1 MPTQDLPQPEF
12 GSDIVVNLLRAF
24 GIEYAAINPGA
35 TFRGIHDSLVNYGGN
50 QHPELILCCHEEIAV
65 SLAHGYAKA
74 AGKPM
79 AAVVHNIVGLQHASM
94 AIFNAFCDR
103 APILVLGGTGPM
115 DTTRRRPWID
125 WIHTALVQGNLVRD
139 YVKWDDQPASVAAIP
154 EAFARAYRIAM
165 TEPKGPVYLCF
176 DADLQEGR
184 LDRPIPLPEPAR
196 FAPAAPPQA
205 EARVLEEAARL
216 LCEAEAPVI
225 LVESLV
231 PYPRTLA
238 ALQQLAELLAAPVID
253 LGDEYR
259 GRSCFPNTH
268 PLDLSG
274 AKREMIREADVIL
287 ALDVQDF
294 LGALAEVDR
303 TTREVRPVSD
313 RPATIIGISLNDY
326 AIRSWAQTYLSL
338 VPLDLPITAD
348 ASVVLP
354 LLVNLVEERLKR
366 DPRAVTRQTRLAKL
380 RTRHEA
386 LRREWLETVEAQRLK
401 RPIAYSMLAAT
412 VWETIKDED
421 WILAN
426 GTARG
431 WAKRVWEWKPERFF
445 GGSGGAGLGYGLGAS
460 LGVALA
466 LRDSGKVCVNLQP
479 DGDFLYVTSGLYTAA
494 HHQIPLLTVMC
505 NNRSYYND
513 EEHQEVMAKVR
524 GRSVESK
531 VVGIRIEHPA
541 PDFAKIAQGFGV
553 YAEGPIAEP
562 QDLGPALKRALKV
575 VKEDR
580 LPALVDVV
588 TQLA

>member
-1 MPTQDLPQPEF
+1 MPRQDLPQPEF
-12 GSDIVVNLLRAF
+12 GSDVVVNLMRAF
-24 GIEYAAINPGA
+24 GIEYAALNPGA
-35 TFRGIHDSLVNYGGN
+35 TFRGIHDSMVNYGGN

-79 AAVVHNIVGLQHASM
+79 AAVVHDVVGLQHASM

-103 APILVLGGTGPM
+103 VPILVLGGTGPM

-139 YVKWDDQPASVAAIP
+139 YVKWDDQPASVAAVP

-184 LDRPIPLPEPAR
+184 LDRPIPLPDPAR
-196 FAPAAPPQA
+196 FAPAFPPQA
-205 EARVLEEAARL
+205 DARVLEEAARL
-216 LCEAEAPVI
+216 LCEAEFPVI
-225 LVESLV
+225 LVESLL
-231 PYPRTLA
+231 PHPRVVA
-238 ALQQLAELLAAPVID
+238 ALQRLAELLAAPVID
-253 LGDEYR
+253 LGDEHR

-294 LGALAEVDR
+294 LGTLAEVDK
-303 TTREVRPVSD
+303 TTREVKPVSD
-313 RPATIIGISLNDY
+313 RPVKIIGISLNDY
-326 AIRSWAQTYLSL
+326 ASRSWAQTYLSL
-338 VPLDLPITAD
+338 APVDLPITAD
-348 ASVVLP
+348 AGLVLP
-354 LLVNLVEERLKR
+354 LLVNLVEERLQKDSR
-366 DPRAVTRQTRLAKL
+366 TAARQTRLSTL
-380 RTRHEA
+380 RTRHQA
-386 LRREWLETVEAQRLK
+386 LRKEWRQTVERQRLQ
-401 RPIAYSMLAAT
+401 RPIAYSVLAAT
-412 VWETIKDED
+412 VWEAIKNED
-421 WILAN
+421 WVLAN

-431 WAKRVWEWKPERFF
+431 WAKRVWEWQPERFC

-466 LRDSGKVCVNLQP
+466 FRGSGKVCVNLQP
-479 DGDFLYVTSGLYTAA
+479 DGDFLYVTSALYTAA

-513 EEHQEVMAKVR
+513 EEHQEVMAKAR
-524 GRSVESK
+524 GRLVENK
-531 VVGIRIEHPA
+531 VVGIRIENPA

-553 YAEGPIAEP
+553 YAEGPIEEP
-562 QDLGPALKRALKV
+562 SDLGPALKRALKV

-588 TQLA
+588 TQRA

>member
-1 MPTQDLPQPEF
+1 MPGQDWSKPEF
-12 GSDIVVNLLRAF
+12 GSDLVVRLLRAF
-24 GIEYAAINPGA
+24 GVEYAAMNPGA

-50 QHPELILCCHEEIAV
+50 RRPELILCCHEEIAV

-79 AAVVHNIVGLQHASM
+79 AAVVHDIVGLQHASM

-103 APILVLGGTGPM
+103 VPLLVLGGTGPM
-115 DTTRRRPWID
+115 DTARRRPWID

-184 LDRPIPLPEPAR
+184 LDRPVPLPDPAR
-196 FAPAAPPQA
+196 FAPASPPQA
-205 EARVLEEAARL
+205 DERVLEEAARL
-216 LCEAEAPVI
+216 LCEAEFPVI
-225 LVESLV
+225 LVESLI
-231 PYPRTLA
+231 PHPRARA
-238 ALQQLAELLAAPVID
+238 ALQRLAELLAAPVID
-253 LGDEYR
+253 LGDEHR
-259 GRSCFPNTH
+259 GRSCFANTH
-268 PLDLSG
+268 PLELSG
-274 AKREMIREADVIL
+274 ARREMIREADVIL

-294 LGALAEVDR
+294 LGTLGEVDR
-303 TTREVRPVSD
+303 TTREVKPVSD
-313 RPATIIGISLNDY
+313 RPVKLIGISLNDY

-338 VPLDLPITAD
+338 VPLDLPVTAD
-348 ASVVLP
+348 AGVVLP
-354 LLVNLVEERLKR
+354 PLVNLVEERLQR
-366 DPRAVTRQTRLAKL
+366 DSRATARQARLAKL
-380 RTRHEA
+380 RVRHET
-386 LRREWLETVEAQRLK
+386 LRKEWLETVETQRSQ
-401 RPIAYSMLAAT
+401 RPIAYSVLAAT
-412 VWETIKDED
+412 VWEAIKDED

-431 WAKRVWEWKPERFF
+431 WAKRVWEWQPERFC

-466 LRDSGKVCVNLQP
+466 LQDAGKVCVNLQP
-479 DGDFLYVTSGLYTAA
+479 DGDFLFVPSALYTAA
-494 HHQIPLLTVMC
+494 HHRLPLLTVMC

-513 EEHQEVMAKVR
+513 EEHQEVMAKAR
-524 GRSVESK
+524 GRSVENR
-531 VVGIRIEHPA
+531 VVGIRIEDPA

-562 QDLGPALKRALKV
+562 NQLGPALKRALKV
-575 VKEDR
+575 VKQDR

-588 TQLA
+588 TQRT

>member
-1 MPTQDLPQPEF
+1 MPGQDLPKPEF
-12 GSDIVVNLLRAF
+12 GSDLVVRLLRAF
-24 GIEYAAINPGA
+24 GVEYAAMNPGA

-50 QHPELILCCHEEIAV
+50 RQPELILCCHEEIAV

-79 AAVVHNIVGLQHASM
+79 AAVVHDIVGLQHASM

-103 APILVLGGTGPM
+103 VPLLVLGGTGPM
-115 DTTRRRPWID
+115 DTARRRPWID

-184 LDRPIPLPEPAR
+184 LDRPVPLPDPAR
-196 FAPAAPPQA
+196 FAPASPPQA
-205 EARVLEEAARL
+205 EVRVLEEAARL
-216 LCEAEAPVI
+216 LCEAEFPVI
-225 LVESLV
+225 LVESLI
-231 PYPRTLA
+231 PHHRARA
-238 ALQQLAELLAAPVID
+238 ALQRLAELLAAPVID
-253 LGDEYR
+253 LGDEHR
-259 GRSCFPNTH
+259 GRSCFANTH
-268 PLDLSG
+268 PLELSG
-274 AKREMIREADVIL
+274 ARREMIREADVIL

-294 LGALAEVDR
+294 LGTLGEVDR
-303 TTREVRPVSD
+303 TTREVKPVSD
-313 RPATIIGISLNDY
+313 RPVKLIGISLNDY

-338 VPLDLPITAD
+338 VPLDLPITTD
-348 ASVVLP
+348 AGVVLP
-354 LLVNLVEERLKR
+354 PLVNLVEERLQR
-366 DPRAVTRQTRLAKL
+366 DSRATARQARLAKL
-380 RTRHEA
+380 RVRHET
-386 LRREWLETVEAQRLK
+386 LRKEWLETVETQRSQ
-401 RPIAYSMLAAT
+401 RPIAYSVLAAT
-412 VWETIKDED
+412 VWEAIKDED
-421 WILAN
+421 WVLAN

-431 WAKRVWEWKPERFF
+431 WAKRVWKWQPERFC

-466 LRDSGKVCVNLQP
+466 LRDVGKVCVNLQP
-479 DGDFLYVTSGLYTAA
+479 DGDFLFVPGALYTAA
-494 HHQIPLLTVMC
+494 HHRLPLLTVMC

-513 EEHQEVMAKVR
+513 EEHQEVMAKAR
-524 GRSVESK
+524 GRSLENK
-531 VVGIRIEHPA
+531 VVGIRIEDPA

-562 QDLGPALKRALKV
+562 HQLGPALKRALKV

-588 TQLA
+588 TQRS

>member
-1 MPTQDLPQPEF
+1 M
-12 GSDIVVNLLRAF
+12 
-24 GIEYAAINPGA
+24 
-35 TFRGIHDSLVNYGGN
+35 
-50 QHPELILCCHEEIAV
+50 EI
-65 SLAHGYAKA
+65 
-74 AGKPM
+74 
-79 AAVVHNIVGLQHASM
+79 Q
-94 AIFNAFCDR
+94 
-103 APILVLGGTGPM
+103 
-115 DTTRRRPWID
+115 
-125 WIHTALVQGNLVRD
+125 
-139 YVKWDDQPASVAAIP
+139 
-154 EAFARAYRIAM
+154 
-165 TEPKGPVYLCF
+165 
-176 DADLQEGR
+176 
-184 LDRPIPLPEPAR
+184 R
-196 FAPAAPPQA
+196 F
-205 EARVLEEAARL
+205 
-216 LCEAEAPVI
+216 
-225 LVESLV
+225 
-231 PYPRTLA
+231 
-238 ALQQLAELLAAPVID
+238 
-253 LGDEYR
+253 
-259 GRSCFPNTH
+259 
-268 PLDLSG
+268 
-274 AKREMIREADVIL
+274 
-287 ALDVQDF
+287 
-294 LGALAEVDR
+294 
-303 TTREVRPVSD
+303 
-313 RPATIIGISLNDY
+313 
-326 AIRSWAQTYLSL
+326 
-338 VPLDLPITAD
+338 
-348 ASVVLP
+348 
-354 LLVNLVEERLKR
+354 
-366 DPRAVTRQTRLAKL
+366 
-380 RTRHEA
+380 
-386 LRREWLETVEAQRLK
+386 K

-426 GTARG
+426 GTAKG

>member
-176 DADLQEGR
+176 DAELQEGR
-184 LDRPIPLPEPAR
+184 LDRPIPLPDPAR
-196 FAPAAPPQA
+196 FAPASPPQA

-313 RPATIIGISLNDY
+313 RPTTIIGISLNDY

-354 LLVNLVEERLKR
+354 LLVNIMEERLKR
-366 DPRAVTRQTRLAKL
+366 NPRAAMRQTRFAKL

-386 LRREWLETVEAQRLK
+386 LRREWLETVEAQGLK

-426 GTARG
+426 GTAKG

-588 TQLA
+588 TQLV

>member
-1 MPTQDLPQPEF
+1 MPGQDLLQPEF
-12 GSDIVVNLLRAF
+12 GSDLVVNLLRAF
-24 GIEYAAINPGA
+24 GVEYAAMNPGA
-35 TFRGIHDSLVNYGGN
+35 TFRGIHDSLVNYAGN
-50 QHPELILCCHEEIAV
+50 QQPELILCCHEEIAV

-79 AAVVHNIVGLQHASM
+79 AAVVHDIVGLQHASM

-115 DTTRRRPWID
+115 DTARRRPWID

-139 YVKWDDQPASVAAIP
+139 YVKWDDQPASAAAVP

-165 TEPKGPVYLCF
+165 TEPKGPIYLCF

-184 LDRPIPLPEPAR
+184 LDRPIPLPDPTR
-196 FAPAAPPQA
+196 FAPASPPQA
-205 EARVLEEAARL
+205 DSRVLAEAARL
-216 LCEAEAPVI
+216 LCEAEFPVI

-231 PYPRTLA
+231 PHPWARA
-238 ALQQLAELLAAPVID
+238 ALQRLAELLAAPVID
-253 LGDEYR
+253 LGDEHR

-268 PLDLSG
+268 PLELSG

-294 LGALAEVDR
+294 LGTLGEVDR
-303 TTREVRPVSD
+303 TTREVKPVSD
-313 RPATIIGISLNDY
+313 RPVKIIGISLNDY

-348 ASVVLP
+348 AGVVLP
-354 LLVNLVEERLKR
+354 PLVKLVEGRLQK
-366 DPRAVTRQTRLAKL
+366 DSRATTRQARLAQL
-380 RTRHEA
+380 QVRHET
-386 LRREWLETVEAQRLK
+386 LRKEWLETVETQRSQ
-401 RPIAYSMLAAT
+401 RPIAYSMLAAS
-412 VWETIKDED
+412 VWEAIKDED

-431 WAKRVWEWKPERFF
+431 WAKRVWEWQPERFF

-466 LRDSGKVCVNLQP
+466 LRDAGKVCVNLQP
-479 DGDFLYVTSGLYTAA
+479 DGDFLYVTSALYTAA
-494 HHQIPLLTVMC
+494 HHQLPLLTIMC

-513 EEHQEVMAKVR
+513 EEHQEVMAKAR
-524 GRSVESK
+524 GRSVENK
-531 VVGIRIEHPA
+531 VVGIRIEDPA

-553 YAEGPIAEP
+553 YAEGPIEEP
-562 QDLGPALKRALKV
+562 NKLGPALKRALKV

-588 TQLA
+588 TQRT

>member
-1 MPTQDLPQPEF
+1 MSRSDLLQPEF
-12 GSDIVVNLLRAF
+12 GSDLVVNLLRAF
-24 GIEYAAINPGA
+24 GVEYAAMNPGA

-50 QHPELILCCHEEIAV
+50 QQPELILCCHEEIAV

-79 AAVVHNIVGLQHASM
+79 AAVVHDIVGLQHASM

-103 APILVLGGTGPM
+103 VPILVLGGTGPM
-115 DTTRRRPWID
+115 DTARRRPWID

-154 EAFARAYRIAM
+154 EAFARACRIAL

-184 LDRPIPLPEPAR
+184 LDRPIPLPDPAR
-196 FAPAAPPQA
+196 FAPASPPQA
-205 EARVLEEAARL
+205 DARVLAEAAQL
-216 LCEAEAPVI
+216 LCEAEFPVI

-231 PYPRTLA
+231 PHPWARA
-238 ALQQLAELLAAPVID
+238 ALQRLAELLAAPVID
-253 LGDEYR
+253 LGDEHR

-268 PLDLSG
+268 PLELSG
-274 AKREMIREADVIL
+274 VKREMVGEADVIL

-294 LGALAEVDR
+294 LGTLGEVNR
-303 TTREVRPVSD
+303 TTREVKPVSD
-313 RPATIIGISLNDY
+313 RPVKIIGISLNDY

-348 ASVVLP
+348 AGVVLP
-354 LLVNLVEERLKR
+354 PLVNFVEERLQK
-366 DPRAVTRQTRLAKL
+366 DSRATTRQARLAQL
-380 RTRHEA
+380 RGRHEA
-386 LRREWLETVEAQRLK
+386 LRKEWLETVRTQRLQ
-401 RPIAYSMLAAT
+401 RPIAYSVLAAT
-412 VWETIKDED
+412 VWEAIKDED

-431 WAKRVWEWKPERFF
+431 WAKRVWEWQPERFF

-466 LRDSGKVCVNLQP
+466 LREVGKVCVNLQP
-479 DGDFLYVTSGLYTAA
+479 DGDFLFVTSALYTAA
-494 HHQIPLLTVMC
+494 HHRLPLLTVMC

-513 EEHQEVMAKVR
+513 EEHQEVMAKAR
-524 GRSVESK
+524 GRSVENK
-531 VVGIRIEHPA
+531 VIGIRIEDPA

-562 QDLGPALKRALKV
+562 NKLGPALKRALKV
-575 VKEDR
+575 VKEDQ

-588 TQLA
+588 TQRT

>member
-1 MPTQDLPQPEF
+1 M
-12 GSDIVVNLLRAF
+12 
-24 GIEYAAINPGA
+24 
-35 TFRGIHDSLVNYGGN
+35 
-50 QHPELILCCHEEIAV
+50 
-65 SLAHGYAKA
+65 
-74 AGKPM
+74 
-79 AAVVHNIVGLQHASM
+79 
-94 AIFNAFCDR
+94 
-103 APILVLGGTGPM
+103 
-115 DTTRRRPWID
+115 
-125 WIHTALVQGNLVRD
+125 
-139 YVKWDDQPASVAAIP
+139 
-154 EAFARAYRIAM
+154 
-165 TEPKGPVYLCF
+165 
-176 DADLQEGR
+176 
-184 LDRPIPLPEPAR
+184 
-196 FAPAAPPQA
+196 
-205 EARVLEEAARL
+205 
-216 LCEAEAPVI
+216 
-225 LVESLV
+225 
-231 PYPRTLA
+231 
-238 ALQQLAELLAAPVID
+238 
-253 LGDEYR
+253 
-259 GRSCFPNTH
+259 
-268 PLDLSG
+268 
-274 AKREMIREADVIL
+274 
-287 ALDVQDF
+287 
-294 LGALAEVDR
+294 EV
-303 TTREVRPVSD
+303 
-313 RPATIIGISLNDY
+313 
-326 AIRSWAQTYLSL
+326 
-338 VPLDLPITAD
+338 
-348 ASVVLP
+348 
-354 LLVNLVEERLKR
+354 
-366 DPRAVTRQTRLAKL
+366 
-380 RTRHEA
+380 
-386 LRREWLETVEAQRLK
+386 QRLK

-513 EEHQEVMAKVR
+513 EEHQEVMAKAR

>member
-12 GSDIVVNLLRAF
+12 GSDIVINLLRAF

-176 DADLQEGR
+176 DAELQEGR
-184 LDRPIPLPEPAR
+184 LDRPIPLPDPAR
-196 FAPAAPPQA
+196 FAPASPPQA

-216 LCEAEAPVI
+216 LCEAESPVI
-225 LVESLV
+225 LAESLV
-231 PYPRTLA
+231 PHPQTLT

-268 PLDLSG
+268 SLDLSG
-274 AKREMIREADVIL
+274 AKREMIREADVVL

-294 LGALAEVDR
+294 LGTLAEVDR

-348 ASVVLP
+348 AGVVLP

-366 DPRAVTRQTRLAKL
+366 DPRAAMRQTRFAKL
-380 RTRHEA
+380 RARHEV

-524 GRSVESK
+524 GRAVESK

-553 YAEGPIAEP
+553 YAEGPIEEP

-580 LPALVDVV
+580 FPALVDVV